1 MKYLTR
7 IFDDTGGVW
16 LSSDERLHHRL
27 STDMAAAELA
37 DYAVLNLGF
46 GEIRYLRNAIRV
58 RYRLRKVSPVALAS
72 MMYWLADHPQ
82 NRVILSIFDGE
93 WREEI
98 TASSPQLYRRLLD
111 LSLAAQVESSN
122 RFARFPVRF
131 SEITSDSPLVE
142 LHRRWG
148 CGSLAESEKV
158 ASLSDTLFN
167 GRFTIVEVSYPSD
180 LIIRHAGH
188 GYLCYDWSYLR
199 LAHGSRFEDEPDVVY
214 GRWVGDAH
222 REVLRLGRPSIEDVE
237 ARIRH
242 PGRPMK
248 YVRYRR
254 IILPFSVTA
263 GGRFMI
269 TASTLTEASG
279 PERSAAILAR
289 KPTSF

>member
-1 MKYLTR
+1 M
-7 IFDDTGGVW
+7 W
-16 LSSDERLHHRL
+16 LSSDEELRHHL
-27 STDMAAAELA
+27 STDMTAADLAE
-37 DYAVLNLGF
+37 YAVLNLGF
-46 GEIRYLRNAIRV
+46 GEIGYLRKVTRV
-58 RYRLRKVSPVALAS
+58 RFRLRKVSPIALAS
-72 MMYWLADHPQ
+72 MLYWLADNAQ
-82 NRVILSIFDGE
+82 NRAILSIFDGE

-98 TASSPQLYRRLLD
+98 TSSWPQLRRRLQD

-131 SEITSDSPLVE
+131 SEITADSPLVE

-148 CGSLAESEKV
+148 CGGFAESEKV

-167 GRFTIVEVSYPSD
+167 GRFTIVEVCYPSD

-188 GYLCYDWSYLR
+188 GYSCYDWSYLR
-199 LAHGSRFEDEPDVVY
+199 LAQGSRFEDEPDVVY

-222 REVLRLGRPSIEDVE
+222 REVLRRGQPSIEDVE

-242 PGRPMK
+242 PGRAMK

-254 IILPFSVTA
+254 IILPFWATT

-269 TASTLTEASG
+269 TASTLTEAMS
-279 PERSAAILAR
+279 PE
-289 KPTSF
+289 TD

>member
-1 MKYLTR
+1 MKYLAR
-7 IFDDTGGVW
+7 IFDDTGHDW
-16 LSSDERLHHRL
+16 LASDEGLRHRL
-27 STDMAAAELA
+27 STDMAAADLA
-37 DYAVLNLGF
+37 EYAVLNLGF

-58 RYRLRKVSPVALAS
+58 RFRLRKVSPVALAS

-82 NRVILSIFDGE
+82 NRTILSIFDGE

-98 TASSPQLYRRLLD
+98 AASWPQFYRRLVD

-131 SEITSDSPLVE
+131 SEITADSPLVE

-148 CGSLAESEKV
+148 CGSFSESEKV
-158 ASLSDTLFN
+158 ANLSDTLFN
-167 GRFTIVEVSYPSD
+167 GRFTIVEVCYPSD

-188 GYLCYDWSYLR
+188 GYLCYDWDYLR
-199 LAHGSRFEDEPDVVY
+199 LAQGSRFEDEPDVVY

-222 REVLRLGRPSIEDVE
+222 REVLKWGRPSIEDVE
-237 ARIRH
+237 ARIQH
-242 PGRPMK
+242 PGRAMK

-269 TASTLTEASG
+269 TASTLTEAEG
-279 PERSAAILAR
+279 PETNVA
-289 KPTSF
+289 